1 VGGDIL
7 ALVERLDSGPA
18 HLIGTSFAGAPAV
31 WAAAE
36 NPELVRSL
44 VLIGASVREAKT
56 TPIMRA
62 LVWLMMNNP
71 WRVRTWVMYYGTLF
85 PTRKPDDFKL
95 YLKQLAENMAQ
106 PGRFDAAAALA
117 AASRQPSEQ
126 RLAEVKAPT
135 LVVMGTKDPDFPD
148 PAAEGRY
155 IAEHTGGNL
164 ALIEGAGHYPQTEMP
179 EKTAP
184 VVLQFLKRAGSERDS
199 LQRQRRRIDRG

>member
-18 HLIGTSFAGAPAV
+18 HPIGTSFAGAPAV